1 MLDLI
6 FQYQDAYLRG
16 ILGTLKLA
24 CLTWI
29 IGITIGGFLGA
40 ASYFNSNILS
50 KSIRVL
56 NYLVSSL
63 PVIVVLFWFHYP
75 AQAVLQLSIDP
86 FYTALFVL
94 SLINILAI
102 SVVVEHGFL
111 QINQGYLEV
120 AKSYGIPEKA
130 IAGKILIPMVIRNI
144 LPAVLTSQMTILH
157 MTIFASLISYEE
169 LFRVSQQINSVVY
182 KPVEVYTILAL
193 FFIVI
198 SLPFILLTKKIKGNA
213 TFKDDYNA

>member
-1 MLDLI
+1 MLDI
-6 FQYQDAYLRG
+6 IIQYQDAYLRG

-29 IGITIGGFLGA
+29 IGITLGGFLGA

-50 KSIRVL
+50 KLIRIL
-56 NYLVSSL
+56 HYLVSSL

-75 AQAVLQLSIDP
+75 AQAIIQLSINP
-86 FYTALFVL
+86 FYTSLFVL

-111 QINQGYLEV
+111 QINKGYLDV
-120 AKSYGIPEKA
+120 AKSYGIPNKA
-130 IAGKILIPMVIRNI
+130 ITGKILIPMVIRNV

-169 LFRVSQQINSVVY
+169 LFRVTQQINSVVY
-182 KPVEVYTILAL
+182 KPIEVYTILAL
-193 FFIVI
+193 FFILI
-198 SLPFILLTKKIKGNA
+198 SFPFILLTKRIKENA
-213 TFKDDYNA
+213 KFKVDYNG

>member
-6 FQYQDAYLRG
+6 LQYQGAYLKG

-40 ASYFNSNILS
+40 ASYFKSNILS
-50 KSIRVL
+50 KPIRVL
-56 NYLVSSL
+56 HYLITSL
-63 PVIVVLFWFHYP
+63 PVIVILFWLHYP
-75 AQAVLQLSIDP
+75 AQAVLQLSINP

-111 QINQGYLEV
+111 QINKGYLEV

-130 IAGKILIPMVIRNI
+130 IASKILIPMVIRNI

-182 KPVEVYTILAL
+182 KPIEVYTILAL

-213 TFKDDYNA
+213 AFKGDYNA